1 MNAFHRFS
9 PLIFAISLSGAAPG
23 ALATNHMAPST
34 GPMMGAGMGPGMM
47 MTPSAAGCPG
57 MGSGMGP
64 GAGYG
69 MGPGMA
75 GAGPMG
81 MGRMGFM
88 GNLNLNDAQM
98 EQVARLRGEL
108 QQKHRKLMQ
117 QMWEHQDQ
125 LQALYLAEK
134 RDSAAIGKVY
144 GRMSELQREMLE
156 SHVEMEKRMEAVL
169 SKEQREQLQRHF
181 RGWGMMYR

>member
-1 MNAFHRFS
+1 MNAFRRFS
-9 PLIFAISLSGAAPG
+9 PLILALSLTGIAPG
-23 ALATNHMAPST
+23 VLATNPMAQAAC
-34 GPMMGAGMGPGMM
+34 PMMGMGPGMM
-47 MTPSAAGCPG
+47 MSPGTGGCT
-57 MGSGMGP
+57 GMGP
-64 GAGYG
+64 GMGY
-69 MGPGMA
+69 GMA

-88 GNLNLNDAQM
+88 GHLNLNDAQV
-98 EQVARLRGEL
+98 EQVAKLRSEL

-144 GRMSELQREMLE
+144 GKMSELQREMLE

-169 SKEQREQLQRHF
+169 SKEQREQLQRQF
-181 RGWGMMYR
+181 RGWGMMHR